1 MNAAKTLMVR
11 LQSRSIQWNRLYMEQ
26 INHPPSQLQRSAES
40 SCSFHVPCH
49 VPCSRFH
56 DRVIGSAR
64 TYYSVHVHTFDDK
77 NCNGFAKCRI
87 VLEREFSTTSPRY
100 SVFTAAV
107 QPELRLGGCFSPP
120 KKQIGKISTPDCSK
134 LL

>member
-11 LQSRSIQWNRLYMEQ
+11 LQSRSIQWNRLYREQ
-26 INHPPSQLQRSAES
+26 INHLSFSTRRNLHARSMFHAM
-40 SCSFHVPCH
+40 FHVPGSMIVSSVPH
-49 VPCSRFH
+49 VH
-56 DRVIGSAR
+56 TI
-64 TYYSVHVHTFDDK
+64 YSVHVHTFDDK

-87 VLEREFSTTSPRY
+87 VLEREFSTTSPQY